1 MASACIKSLKKVFET
16 ERCEKKPLKTAC
28 LAVESG
34 GTFKVTW
41 VSMTLMRHLIER
53 VLELTEAETSSPA
66 PTAPPPGEGS
76 EVELQAL
83 LESLQPR
90 IRVYGVGGAGC
101 NAIGR
106 LSEEGLFENSYVT
119 GYAIN
124 TDAQALLM
132 SPIEEKVLIGRT
144 ARGRGAGGD
153 PTKGEAAALE
163 SELALR
169 RITNDT
175 QLAII
180 TAGMGGGSGTGAAG
194 QIARLAKQQGAM
206 TIAVV
211 TYPFQSEGALRKQNA
226 EWGLERLREH
236 CDTILVIPNERLL
249 EIEGV
254 KDLPISS
261 AFRVGD
267 ELLVRSITGVA
278 ELLTIDGMVN
288 LDFEDLRSVI
298 NFGSGVAMI
307 GLGAASG
314 PGRAEAATM
323 EALHSPL
330 LDIDTSDARGALIN
344 VVGGANLTLG
354 EAERCAKIIKD
365 QISPHAQII
374 WGAAVKEELEEE
386 IRVMLVL
393 TGVKSEQI
401 HGASENR
408 QLRALRNQQI
418 EFVN

>member
-1 MASACIKSLKKVFET
+1 
-16 ERCEKKPLKTAC
+16 
-28 LAVESG
+28 
-34 GTFKVTW
+34 
-41 VSMTLMRHLIER
+41 MRHLIDR
-53 VLELTEAETSSPA
+53 VLELSEEEQVKITPSDI
-66 PTAPPPGEGS
+66 PPGQGNE
-76 EVELQAL
+76 EELKAL

-90 IRVYGVGGAGC
+90 IRVYGAGGAGC
-101 NAIGR
+101 NAVSR
-106 LSEEGLFENSYVT
+106 LTEEGLFDSSYVT

-132 SPIEEKVLIGRT
+132 SPLDEKVLIGRT

-163 SELALR
+163 SEMVLR

-194 QIARLAKQQGAM
+194 HIARLAKQQGAM

-211 TYPFQSEGALRKQNA
+211 TYPFKSEGSLRKQNA

-254 KDLPISS
+254 KDLPIAS

-267 ELLVRSITGVA
+267 ELLVRSITGVT
-278 ELLTIDGMVN
+278 ELLTTDGMVN
-288 LDFEDLRSVI
+288 LDFEDLKSVI
-298 NFGSGVAMI
+298 KSGSGVAMI
-307 GLGAASG
+307 GLGASSAQN
-314 PGRAEAATM
+314 RAEEATL

-330 LDIDTSDARGALIN
+330 LELDTSDARGALIN
-344 VVGGANLTLG
+344 VVGGPNLTLG
-354 EAERCAKIIKD
+354 EAERCAQIIQDK
-365 QISPHAQII
+365 ISPHAKII
-374 WGAAVKEELEEE
+374 WGAAVDDDLGDE

-401 HGASENR
+401 HGSSENR
-408 QLRALRNQQI
+408 QMRALRNKSI

>member
-1 MASACIKSLKKVFET
+1 
-16 ERCEKKPLKTAC
+16 
-28 LAVESG
+28 
-34 GTFKVTW
+34 
-41 VSMTLMRHLIER
+41 MRHLIER
-53 VLELTEAETSSPA
+53 VLELSDEEQSKISPNEL
-66 PTAPPPGEGS
+66 PPGQGS
-76 EVELQAL
+76 EEELRAL

-90 IRVYGVGGAGC
+90 IRVYGAGGAGC
-101 NAIGR
+101 NAINR
-106 LSEEGLFENSYVT
+106 LFEEGLFENSYVT

-163 SELALR
+163 SEMVLR

-194 QIARLAKQQGAM
+194 HIARLAKQQGAM

-211 TYPFQSEGALRKQNA
+211 TYPFKSEGSLRKQNA

-254 KDLPISS
+254 KDLPIAS

-267 ELLVRSITGVA
+267 ELLVRSITGVT
-278 ELLTIDGMVN
+278 ELLTTDGMVN
-288 LDFEDLRSVI
+288 LDFEDLKAVI
-298 NFGSGVAMI
+298 KSGSGVAMI
-307 GLGAASG
+307 GLGASKSAN
-314 PGRAEAATM
+314 RAEEATL

-330 LDIDTSDARGALIN
+330 LELDTSDARGALIN
-344 VVGGANLTLG
+344 VVGGASLTLG
-354 EAERCAKIIKD
+354 EAEKCAQII
-365 QISPHAQII
+365 QEQVSPHAKII
-374 WGAAVKEELEEE
+374 WGAAVDESLGDE

-401 HGASENR
+401 HGSSENR
-408 QLRALRNQQI
+408 QLRALRNKSI

>member
-1 MASACIKSLKKVFET
+1 
-16 ERCEKKPLKTAC
+16 
-28 LAVESG
+28 
-34 GTFKVTW
+34 
-41 VSMTLMRHLIER
+41 MRHLIER
-53 VLELTEAETSSPA
+53 VLELSEEEQNKVSPNEL
-66 PTAPPPGEGS
+66 PPGQGS
-76 EVELQAL
+76 EEELRAL

-90 IRVYGVGGAGC
+90 IRVYGAGGAGC
-101 NAIGR
+101 NAINR
-106 LSEEGLFENSYVT
+106 LHEEGLFDSKYVT

-153 PTKGEAAALE
+153 PSKGEVAALE
-163 SELALR
+163 SEMALR

-194 QIARLAKQQGAM
+194 HIARLAKQQGAM

-211 TYPFQSEGALRKQNA
+211 TYPFKSEGSLRKQNA

-254 KDLPISS
+254 KDLPIAS

-267 ELLVRSITGVA
+267 ELLVRSITGVT
-278 ELLTIDGMVN
+278 ELLTTDGMVN
-288 LDFEDLRSVI
+288 LDFEDLKSVI
-298 NFGSGVAMI
+298 KSGSGVAMI
-307 GLGAASG
+307 GLGASKSAN
-314 PGRAEAATM
+314 RAEEATL

-330 LDIDTSDARGALIN
+330 LELDTTDARGALIN
-344 VVGGANLTLG
+344 VVGGPSLTLG
-354 EAERCAKIIKD
+354 EAEKCAKII
-365 QISPHAQII
+365 QEQVSPHAKII
-374 WGAAVKEELEEE
+374 WGAAVDESLGDE

-401 HGASENR
+401 HGSSENR
-408 QLRALRNQQI
+408 QLRALRNKSI

>member
-1 MASACIKSLKKVFET
+1 
-16 ERCEKKPLKTAC
+16 
-28 LAVESG
+28 
-34 GTFKVTW
+34 
-41 VSMTLMRHLIER
+41 MRHLIER
-53 VLELTEAETSSPA
+53 VLELSDEEQAKPTANNIPVGTGDEAE
-66 PTAPPPGEGS
+66 
-76 EVELQAL
+76 LKAL

-101 NAIGR
+101 NAISR
-106 LSEEGLFENSYVT
+106 LFEEQLFESDYVT

-132 SPIEEKVLIGRT
+132 SPIKNKVLIGRT

-163 SELALR
+163 SEISLR
-169 RITNDT
+169 KITNDT

-194 QIARLAKQQGAM
+194 HIARLAKKQGAM

-211 TYPFQSEGALRKQNA
+211 TYPFKSEGSLRKQNA

-254 KDLPISS
+254 KNLPIAS

-267 ELLVRSITGVA
+267 ELLVRSITGVT
-278 ELLTIDGMVN
+278 ELLTTDGMVN
-288 LDFEDLRSVI
+288 LDFEDLRAVI
-298 NFGSGVAMI
+298 NSGSGVAMI

-314 PGRAEAATM
+314 ENRAEEATL
-323 EALHSPL
+323 EALNSPL
-330 LDIDTSDARGALIN
+330 LEIDTTDARGALIN
-344 VVGGANLTLG
+344 VVGGNTLTLG
-354 EAERCAKIIKD
+354 EAERCAQII
-365 QISPHAQII
+365 QEQVSPHAKII
-374 WGAAVKEELEEE
+374 WGAAVDESLGED

-393 TGVKSEQI
+393 TGVKSDQI

-408 QLRALRNQQI
+408 QLRALRNRQI

>member
-1 MASACIKSLKKVFET
+1 
-16 ERCEKKPLKTAC
+16 
-28 LAVESG
+28 
-34 GTFKVTW
+34 
-41 VSMTLMRHLIER
+41 MRHLIDR
-53 VLELTEAETSSPA
+53 VLELSEEEQVKITPSDI
-66 PTAPPPGEGS
+66 PPGQGS
-76 EVELQAL
+76 EEELKAL

-90 IRVYGVGGAGC
+90 IRVYGAGGAGC
-101 NAIGR
+101 NAVNR
-106 LSEEGLFENSYVT
+106 LAEEGLFDNSYVT

-132 SPIEEKVLIGRT
+132 SPLDEKVLIGRT

-163 SELALR
+163 SEMVLR

-194 QIARLAKQQGAM
+194 HIARLAKQQGAM

-211 TYPFQSEGALRKQNA
+211 TYPFKSEGSLRKQNA

-254 KDLPISS
+254 KDLPIAS

-267 ELLVRSITGVA
+267 ELLVRSITGVT
-278 ELLTIDGMVN
+278 ELLTTDGMVN
-288 LDFEDLRSVI
+288 LDFEDLKAVI
-298 NFGSGVAMI
+298 KSGSGVAMI
-307 GLGAASG
+307 GLGASSANN
-314 PGRAEAATM
+314 RAEEATL

-330 LDIDTSDARGALIN
+330 LELDTTDARGALIN
-344 VVGGANLTLG
+344 VVGGPSLTLG
-354 EAERCAKIIKD
+354 EAEKCAQIIQEK
-365 QISPHAQII
+365 ISPHAKII
-374 WGAAVKEELEEE
+374 WGAAVDENLGDE

-401 HGASENR
+401 HGSSENR
-408 QLRALRNQQI
+408 QIRALRNKSI

>member
-1 MASACIKSLKKVFET
+1 
-16 ERCEKKPLKTAC
+16 
-28 LAVESG
+28 
-34 GTFKVTW
+34 
-41 VSMTLMRHLIER
+41 MRHLIER
-53 VLELTEAETSSPA
+53 VLELSEEEQTKVSPSDL
-66 PTAPPPGEGS
+66 PPGQGS
-76 EVELQAL
+76 EEELRAL

-90 IRVYGVGGAGC
+90 IRVYGAGGAGC
-101 NAIGR
+101 NAINR
-106 LSEEGLFENSYVT
+106 LFEEGLFENSYVT

-132 SPIEEKVLIGRT
+132 SPVEEKVLIGRT

-163 SELALR
+163 SEMVLR

-194 QIARLAKQQGAM
+194 HIARLAKQQGAM

-211 TYPFQSEGALRKQNA
+211 TYPFKSEGTLRKQNA

-254 KDLPISS
+254 KDLPIAS

-267 ELLVRSITGVA
+267 ELLVRSITGVT
-278 ELLTIDGMVN
+278 ELLTTDGMVN
-288 LDFEDLRSVI
+288 LDFEDLKAVI
-298 NFGSGVAMI
+298 KSGSGVAMI
-307 GLGAASG
+307 GLGASKSSN
-314 PGRAEAATM
+314 RAEEATL

-330 LDIDTSDARGALIN
+330 LELDTTDARGALIN
-344 VVGGANLTLG
+344 VVGGSSLTLG
-354 EAERCAKIIKD
+354 EAEKCAQII
-365 QISPHAQII
+365 QEQVSPHAKII
-374 WGAAVKEELEEE
+374 WGAAVDESLGDE

-401 HGASENR
+401 HGSSENR
-408 QLRALRNQQI
+408 QLRALRNKSI

>member
-1 MASACIKSLKKVFET
+1 
-16 ERCEKKPLKTAC
+16 
-28 LAVESG
+28 
-34 GTFKVTW
+34 
-41 VSMTLMRHLIER
+41 MRHLIER
-53 VLELTEAETSSPA
+53 VLELSEEEQTKISPNEL
-66 PTAPPPGEGS
+66 PPGQGS
-76 EVELQAL
+76 EEELRAL

-90 IRVYGVGGAGC
+90 IRVYGAGGAGC
-101 NAIGR
+101 NAINR
-106 LSEEGLFENSYVT
+106 LYEEGLFENSYVT

-163 SELALR
+163 SEMVLR

-194 QIARLAKQQGAM
+194 HIARLAKQQGAM

-211 TYPFQSEGALRKQNA
+211 TYPFKSEGSLRKQNA

-249 EIEGV
+249 EIDGV
-254 KDLPISS
+254 KDLPIAS

-267 ELLVRSITGVA
+267 ELLVRSITGVT
-278 ELLTIDGMVN
+278 ELLTTDGMVN
-288 LDFEDLRSVI
+288 LDFEDLKAVI
-298 NFGSGVAMI
+298 KSGSGVAMI
-307 GLGAASG
+307 GLGASKSAN
-314 PGRAEAATM
+314 RAEEATL

-330 LDIDTSDARGALIN
+330 LELDTTDARGALIN
-344 VVGGANLTLG
+344 VVGGSSLTLG
-354 EAERCAKIIKD
+354 EAEKCAQII
-365 QISPHAQII
+365 QEQVSPHAKII
-374 WGAAVKEELEEE
+374 WGAAVDESLGDE

-401 HGASENR
+401 HGSSENR
-408 QLRALRNQQI
+408 QLRALRNKSI

>member
-1 MASACIKSLKKVFET
+1 MRHLQRRFVN
-16 ERCEKKPLKTAC
+16 
-28 LAVESG
+28 LAI
-34 GTFKVTW
+34 
-41 VSMTLMRHLIER
+41 MRHLIDR
-53 VLELTEAETSSPA
+53 VLELSEEEQVRITPSDI
-66 PTAPPPGEGS
+66 PPGQGNE
-76 EVELQAL
+76 EELKAL

-90 IRVYGVGGAGC
+90 IRVYGAGGAGC
-101 NAIGR
+101 NAISR
-106 LSEEGLFENSYVT
+106 LAEEGLFDSSYVT

-163 SELALR
+163 SEMVLR

-194 QIARLAKQQGAM
+194 HIARLAKQQGAM

-211 TYPFQSEGALRKQNA
+211 TYPFKSEGSLRKQNA

-254 KDLPISS
+254 KDLPIAS

-267 ELLVRSITGVA
+267 ELLVRSITGVT
-278 ELLTIDGMVN
+278 ELLTTDGMVN
-288 LDFEDLRSVI
+288 LDFEDLKAVI
-298 NFGSGVAMI
+298 KSGSGVAMI
-307 GLGAASG
+307 GLGASSAAN
-314 PGRAEAATM
+314 RAEDATL

-330 LDIDTSDARGALIN
+330 LDLDTSDARGALIN
-344 VVGGANLTLG
+344 VVGGPNLTLG
-354 EAERCAKIIKD
+354 EAEKCAQIIQDK
-365 QISPHAQII
+365 ISPHAKII
-374 WGAAVKEELEEE
+374 WGAAVDENLGDE

-393 TGVKSEQI
+393 TGVKSDQI
-401 HGASENR
+401 HGSGENR
-408 QLRALRNQQI
+408 QIRALRNKSI

>member
-1 MASACIKSLKKVFET
+1 
-16 ERCEKKPLKTAC
+16 
-28 LAVESG
+28 
-34 GTFKVTW
+34 
-41 VSMTLMRHLIER
+41 MRHLIER
-53 VLELTEAETSSPA
+53 VLELSDEDQAKPSAHNPPIGTGDEAE
-66 PTAPPPGEGS
+66 
-76 EVELQAL
+76 LKAL

-101 NAIGR
+101 NAISR
-106 LSEEGLFENSYVT
+106 LFEEDLFDSDYVT

-132 SPIEEKVLIGRT
+132 SPIKNKVLIGRT

-163 SELALR
+163 SEISLR
-169 RITNDT
+169 KITNDT

-194 QIARLAKQQGAM
+194 HIARLAKKQGAM

-211 TYPFQSEGALRKQNA
+211 TYPFKSEGSLRKQNA

-254 KDLPISS
+254 KNLPIAS

-267 ELLVRSITGVA
+267 ELLVRSITGVT
-278 ELLTIDGMVN
+278 ELLTTDGMVN
-288 LDFEDLRSVI
+288 LDFEDLRAVI
-298 NFGSGVAMI
+298 NSGSGVAMI

-314 PGRAEAATM
+314 ENRAEEATL
-323 EALHSPL
+323 EALNSPL
-330 LDIDTSDARGALIN
+330 LEIDTTDARGALIN
-344 VVGGANLTLG
+344 VVGGNSLTLG
-354 EAERCAKIIKD
+354 EAERCAQII
-365 QISPHAQII
+365 QEQVSPHAKII
-374 WGAAVKEELEEE
+374 WGAAVDESLGED

-393 TGVKSEQI
+393 TGVKSDQI

-408 QLRALRNQQI
+408 QLRALRNRQI

>member
-1 MASACIKSLKKVFET
+1 
-16 ERCEKKPLKTAC
+16 
-28 LAVESG
+28 
-34 GTFKVTW
+34 
-41 VSMTLMRHLIER
+41 MRHLIDR
-53 VLELTEAETSSPA
+53 VLELSEEEQVKITPSDI
-66 PTAPPPGEGS
+66 PPGQGNE
-76 EVELQAL
+76 EELKAL

-90 IRVYGVGGAGC
+90 IRVYGAGGAGC
-101 NAIGR
+101 NAVNR
-106 LSEEGLFENSYVT
+106 LAEEGLFDNSYVT

-132 SPIEEKVLIGRT
+132 SPLEEKVLIGRT

-163 SELALR
+163 SEMVLR

-194 QIARLAKQQGAM
+194 HIARLAKQQGAM

-211 TYPFQSEGALRKQNA
+211 TYPFKSEGSLRKQNA

-254 KDLPISS
+254 KDLPIAS

-267 ELLVRSITGVA
+267 ELLVRSITGVT
-278 ELLTIDGMVN
+278 ELLTTDGMVN
-288 LDFEDLRSVI
+288 LDFEDLKAVI
-298 NFGSGVAMI
+298 KSGSGVAMI
-307 GLGAASG
+307 GLGASSANN
-314 PGRAEAATM
+314 RAEEATL

-330 LDIDTSDARGALIN
+330 LELDTTDARGALIN
-344 VVGGANLTLG
+344 VVGGSSLTLG
-354 EAERCAKIIKD
+354 EAEKCAQIIQEK
-365 QISPHAQII
+365 ISPHAKII
-374 WGAAVKEELEEE
+374 WGAAVDEDLGDE

-401 HGASENR
+401 HGSSENR
-408 QLRALRNQQI
+408 QIRALRNKSI

>member
-1 MASACIKSLKKVFET
+1 
-16 ERCEKKPLKTAC
+16 
-28 LAVESG
+28 
-34 GTFKVTW
+34 
-41 VSMTLMRHLIER
+41 MRHLIER
-53 VLELTEAETSSPA
+53 VLELSDEDQAKPSAHNPPIGTGDEAE
-66 PTAPPPGEGS
+66 
-76 EVELQAL
+76 LKAL

-101 NAIGR
+101 NAISR
-106 LSEEGLFENSYVT
+106 LFEENLFDSDYVT

-132 SPIEEKVLIGRT
+132 SPIENKVLIGRT

-163 SELALR
+163 SEISLR
-169 RITNDT
+169 KITNDT

-194 QIARLAKQQGAM
+194 HIARLAKKQGAM

-211 TYPFQSEGALRKQNA
+211 TYPFKSEGSLRKQNA

-254 KDLPISS
+254 KDLPIAS

-267 ELLVRSITGVA
+267 ELLVRSITGVT
-278 ELLTIDGMVN
+278 ELLTTDGMVN
-288 LDFEDLRSVI
+288 LDFEDLRAVI
-298 NFGSGVAMI
+298 NSGSGVAMI

-314 PGRAEAATM
+314 KNRAEEATL
-323 EALHSPL
+323 EALNSPL
-330 LDIDTSDARGALIN
+330 LEIDTTDARGALIN
-344 VVGGANLTLG
+344 VVGGNSLTLG
-354 EAERCAKIIKD
+354 EAERCAQII
-365 QISPHAQII
+365 QEQVSPHAKII
-374 WGAAVKEELEEE
+374 WGAAVDESLGED

-393 TGVKSEQI
+393 TGVKSDQI

-408 QLRALRNQQI
+408 QLRALRNRQI

>member
-1 MASACIKSLKKVFET
+1 
-16 ERCEKKPLKTAC
+16 
-28 LAVESG
+28 
-34 GTFKVTW
+34 
-41 VSMTLMRHLIER
+41 MRHLLER
-53 VLELTEAETSSPA
+53 VLELSDEEQVKPTANNIPVGTGDEAE
-66 PTAPPPGEGS
+66 
-76 EVELQAL
+76 LKAL

-101 NAIGR
+101 NAISR
-106 LSEEGLFENSYVT
+106 LFEEQLFESDYVT

-132 SPIEEKVLIGRT
+132 SPIKNKVLIGRT

-163 SELALR
+163 SEISLR
-169 RITNDT
+169 KITNDT

-194 QIARLAKQQGAM
+194 HIARLAKKQGAM

-211 TYPFQSEGALRKQNA
+211 TYPFKSEGSLRKQNA

-254 KDLPISS
+254 KNLPIAS

-267 ELLVRSITGVA
+267 ELLVRSITGVT
-278 ELLTIDGMVN
+278 ELLTTDGMVN
-288 LDFEDLRSVI
+288 LDFEDLRAVI
-298 NFGSGVAMI
+298 NSGSGVAMI

-314 PGRAEAATM
+314 ENRAEEATL
-323 EALHSPL
+323 EALNSPL
-330 LDIDTSDARGALIN
+330 LEIDTTDARGALIN
-344 VVGGANLTLG
+344 VVGGNSLTLG
-354 EAERCAKIIKD
+354 EAERCAQII
-365 QISPHAQII
+365 QEQVSPHAKII
-374 WGAAVKEELEEE
+374 WGAAVDESLGED

-393 TGVKSEQI
+393 TGVKSDQI

-408 QLRALRNQQI
+408 QLRALRNRQI

>member
-1 MASACIKSLKKVFET
+1 
-16 ERCEKKPLKTAC
+16 
-28 LAVESG
+28 
-34 GTFKVTW
+34 
-41 VSMTLMRHLIER
+41 MRHLIER
-53 VLELTEAETSSPA
+53 VLELSEEEQTKISPNEL
-66 PTAPPPGEGS
+66 PPGQGS
-76 EVELQAL
+76 EEELRAL

-90 IRVYGVGGAGC
+90 IRVYGAGGAGC
-101 NAIGR
+101 NAINR
-106 LSEEGLFENSYVT
+106 LFEEGLFENSYVT

-163 SELALR
+163 SEMVLR

-194 QIARLAKQQGAM
+194 HIARLAKQQGAM

-211 TYPFQSEGALRKQNA
+211 TYPFKSEGSLRKQNA

-254 KDLPISS
+254 KDLPIAS

-267 ELLVRSITGVA
+267 ELLVRSITGVT
-278 ELLTIDGMVN
+278 ELLTTDGMVN
-288 LDFEDLRSVI
+288 LDFEDLKAVI
-298 NFGSGVAMI
+298 KSGSGVAMI
-307 GLGAASG
+307 GLGASKSSN
-314 PGRAEAATM
+314 RAEEATL

-330 LDIDTSDARGALIN
+330 LELDTTDARGALIN
-344 VVGGANLTLG
+344 VVGGSSLTLG
-354 EAERCAKIIKD
+354 EAEKCAQII
-365 QISPHAQII
+365 QEQVSPHAKII
-374 WGAAVKEELEEE
+374 WGAAVDESLGDE

-401 HGASENR
+401 HGSSENR
-408 QLRALRNQQI
+408 QLRALRNKSI

>member
-1 MASACIKSLKKVFET
+1 
-16 ERCEKKPLKTAC
+16 
-28 LAVESG
+28 
-34 GTFKVTW
+34 
-41 VSMTLMRHLIER
+41 
-53 VLELTEAETSSPA
+53 
-66 PTAPPPGEGS
+66 
-76 EVELQAL
+76 
-83 LESLQPR
+83 
-90 IRVYGVGGAGC
+90 
-101 NAIGR
+101 
-106 LSEEGLFENSYVT
+106 
-119 GYAIN
+119 
-124 TDAQALLM
+124 M
-132 SPIEEKVLIGRT
+132 SPLEEKVLIGRT

-163 SELALR
+163 SEIALR

-194 QIARLAKQQGAM
+194 HIARLAKQQGAM

-211 TYPFQSEGALRKQNA
+211 TYPFNSEGALRKQNA
-226 EWGLERLREH
+226 EWGLEKLREH

-254 KDLPISS
+254 KDLPIGD

-278 ELLTIDGMVN
+278 EMLTTDGMVN
-288 LDFEDLRSVI
+288 LDFEDLKAVI
-298 NFGSGVAMI
+298 KSGSGVAMI
-307 GLGAASG
+307 GLGASSATN
-314 PGRAEAATM
+314 RAEDATL

-330 LDIDTSDARGALIN
+330 LELDTTDARGALIN
-344 VVGGANLTLG
+344 VVGGPNLTLG
-354 EAERCAKIIKD
+354 EAEKCAQII
-365 QISPHAQII
+365 QERISPHAKII
-374 WGAAVKEELEEE
+374 WGAAVDQNLGDE

-401 HGASENR
+401 HGSSENR
-408 QLRALRNQQI
+408 QLRALRNKSI

>member
-1 MASACIKSLKKVFET
+1 MENVA
-16 ERCEKKPLKTAC
+16 
-28 LAVESG
+28 
-34 GTFKVTW
+34 
-41 VSMTLMRHLIER
+41 MRHLIER
-53 VLELTEAETSSPA
+53 VLELSDDEQRIA
-66 PTAPPPGEGS
+66 PHEQVPDQGS
-76 EVELQAL
+76 EEELRAL

-101 NAIGR
+101 NAANR
-106 LSEEGLFENSYVT
+106 LFEESLFDSSYVT

-124 TDAQALLM
+124 TDAQALLQ

-163 SELALR
+163 SEMVLR

-194 QIARLAKQQGAM
+194 HIARLAKAQGAM

-211 TYPFQSEGALRKQNA
+211 TYPFKSEGSLRKQNA

-254 KDLPISS
+254 KDLPIAS

-267 ELLVRSITGVA
+267 ELLVRSITGVT
-278 ELLTIDGMVN
+278 ELLTTDGMVN
-288 LDFEDLRSVI
+288 LDFEDLKAVI
-298 NFGSGVAMI
+298 NSGGGVAMI
-307 GLGAASG
+307 GLGAAKG

-330 LDIDTSDARGALIN
+330 LELDMSDARGALIN
-344 VVGGANLTLG
+344 VVGGSSLTLG
-354 EAERCAKIIKD
+354 EAERCAQLIAE
-365 QISPHAQII
+365 QISPNAKII
-374 WGAAVKEELEEE
+374 WGAAVDESLGEEL
-386 IRVMLVL
+386 RVMLVL
-393 TGVKSEQI
+393 TGVKSDQI
-401 HGASENR
+401 HGSTENR
-408 QLRALRNQQI
+408 QLRALRNRQI

>member
-1 MASACIKSLKKVFET
+1 
-16 ERCEKKPLKTAC
+16 
-28 LAVESG
+28 
-34 GTFKVTW
+34 
-41 VSMTLMRHLIER
+41 MRHLIER
-53 VLELTEAETSSPA
+53 VLELSDEDQAKPSAHNPPIGTGDEAE
-66 PTAPPPGEGS
+66 
-76 EVELQAL
+76 LKAL

-101 NAIGR
+101 NAISR
-106 LSEEGLFENSYVT
+106 LFEEDLFDSDYVT

-132 SPIEEKVLIGRT
+132 SPIKNKVLIGRT

-163 SELALR
+163 SEISLR
-169 RITNDT
+169 KITNDT

-194 QIARLAKQQGAM
+194 HIARLAKKQGAM

-211 TYPFQSEGALRKQNA
+211 TYPFKSEGSLRKQNA

-254 KDLPISS
+254 KDLPIAS

-267 ELLVRSITGVA
+267 ELLVRSITGVT
-278 ELLTIDGMVN
+278 ELLTTDGMVN

-298 NFGSGVAMI
+298 NSGSGVAMI

-314 PGRAEAATM
+314 KNRAEEATL
-323 EALHSPL
+323 EALNSPL
-330 LDIDTSDARGALIN
+330 LEIDTTDARGALIN
-344 VVGGANLTLG
+344 VVGGNSLTLG
-354 EAERCAKIIKD
+354 EAERCAQII
-365 QISPHAQII
+365 QEQVSPHAKII
-374 WGAAVKEELEEE
+374 WGAAVDESLGED

-393 TGVKSEQI
+393 TGVKSDQI

-408 QLRALRNQQI
+408 QLRALRNRQI

>member
-1 MASACIKSLKKVFET
+1 
-16 ERCEKKPLKTAC
+16 
-28 LAVESG
+28 
-34 GTFKVTW
+34 
-41 VSMTLMRHLIER
+41 MRHLIER
-53 VLELTEAETSSPA
+53 VLELSEDEQRVVTHNQVPDQ
-66 PTAPPPGEGS
+66 GS
-76 EVELQAL
+76 EEELRAL

-90 IRVYGVGGAGC
+90 IRVYGAGGAGC
-101 NAIGR
+101 NAINR
-106 LSEEGLFENSYVT
+106 LFEEGLFESSYVT

-124 TDAQALLM
+124 TDAQALLQ
-132 SPIEEKVLIGRT
+132 SPLQEKVLIGRT

-163 SELALR
+163 SEMVLR

-194 QIARLAKQQGAM
+194 HIARLAKAQGAM

-211 TYPFQSEGALRKQNA
+211 TYPFKSEGSLRKQNA

-254 KDLPISS
+254 KDLPIAS

-267 ELLVRSITGVA
+267 ELLVRSITGVT
-278 ELLTIDGMVN
+278 ELLTTDGMVN
-288 LDFEDLRSVI
+288 LDFEDLKAVI
-298 NFGSGVAMI
+298 NSGGGVAMI
-307 GLGAASG
+307 GLGAAKG

-330 LDIDTSDARGALIN
+330 LELDMSDARGALIN
-344 VVGGANLTLG
+344 VVGGSNLTLG
-354 EAERCAKIIKD
+354 EAERCAQIIQE
-365 QISPHAQII
+365 QISPNAKII
-374 WGAAVKEELEEE
+374 WGAAVDESLSDE

-393 TGVKSEQI
+393 TGVKSDQI
-401 HGASENR
+401 HGATENR
-408 QLRALRNQQI
+408 QLRALRNRQI

>member
-1 MASACIKSLKKVFET
+1 
-16 ERCEKKPLKTAC
+16 
-28 LAVESG
+28 
-34 GTFKVTW
+34 
-41 VSMTLMRHLIER
+41 MRHLIER
-53 VLELTEAETSSPA
+53 VLELSEEEQTKVSPNDL
-66 PTAPPPGEGS
+66 PPGQGS
-76 EVELQAL
+76 EEELRAL

-90 IRVYGVGGAGC
+90 IRVYGAGGAGC
-101 NAIGR
+101 NAINR
-106 LSEEGLFENSYVT
+106 LFEEGLFENSYVT

-163 SELALR
+163 SEMVLR

-194 QIARLAKQQGAM
+194 HIARLAKQQGAM

-211 TYPFQSEGALRKQNA
+211 TYPFKSEGTLRKQNA

-254 KDLPISS
+254 KDLPIAS

-267 ELLVRSITGVA
+267 ELLVRSITGVT
-278 ELLTIDGMVN
+278 ELLTTDGMVN
-288 LDFEDLRSVI
+288 LDFEDLKAVI
-298 NFGSGVAMI
+298 KSGSGVAMI
-307 GLGAASG
+307 GLGASKSSN
-314 PGRAEAATM
+314 RAEEATL

-330 LDIDTSDARGALIN
+330 LALDTTDARGALIN
-344 VVGGANLTLG
+344 VVGGSSLTLG
-354 EAERCAKIIKD
+354 EAEKCAQII
-365 QISPHAQII
+365 QEQVSPHAKII
-374 WGAAVKEELEEE
+374 WGAAVDESLGDE

-401 HGASENR
+401 HGSSENR
-408 QLRALRNQQI
+408 QLRALRNKSI

>member
-1 MASACIKSLKKVFET
+1 MRHLQRRFAN
-16 ERCEKKPLKTAC
+16 
-28 LAVESG
+28 LA
-34 GTFKVTW
+34 F
-41 VSMTLMRHLIER
+41 MRHLIDR
-53 VLELTEAETSSPA
+53 VLELSEEEQVRITPSDI
-66 PTAPPPGEGS
+66 PPGQGNE
-76 EVELQAL
+76 EELKAL

-90 IRVYGVGGAGC
+90 IRVYGAGGAGC
-101 NAIGR
+101 NAISR
-106 LSEEGLFENSYVT
+106 LAEEGLFDSSYVT

-163 SELALR
+163 SEMVLR

-194 QIARLAKQQGAM
+194 HIARLAKQQGAM

-211 TYPFQSEGALRKQNA
+211 TYPFKSEGSLRKQNA

-254 KDLPISS
+254 KDLPIAS

-267 ELLVRSITGVA
+267 ELLVRSITGVT
-278 ELLTIDGMVN
+278 ELLTTDGMVN
-288 LDFEDLRSVI
+288 LDFEDLKAVI
-298 NFGSGVAMI
+298 KSGSGVAMI
-307 GLGAASG
+307 GLGASSAAN
-314 PGRAEAATM
+314 RAEDATL

-330 LDIDTSDARGALIN
+330 LDLDTSDARGALIN
-344 VVGGANLTLG
+344 VVGGPNLTLG
-354 EAERCAKIIKD
+354 EAEKCAQIIQDK
-365 QISPHAQII
+365 ISPHAKII
-374 WGAAVKEELEEE
+374 WGAAVDEDLGDE

-393 TGVKSEQI
+393 TGVKSDQI
-401 HGASENR
+401 HGSGENR
-408 QLRALRNQQI
+408 QIRALRNKSI

>member
-1 MASACIKSLKKVFET
+1 
-16 ERCEKKPLKTAC
+16 
-28 LAVESG
+28 
-34 GTFKVTW
+34 
-41 VSMTLMRHLIER
+41 MRHLIER
-53 VLELTEAETSSPA
+53 VLELSDEEQAKISPNEL
-66 PTAPPPGEGS
+66 PPGQGS
-76 EVELQAL
+76 EEELRAL

-90 IRVYGVGGAGC
+90 IRVYGAGGAGC
-101 NAIGR
+101 NAFNR
-106 LSEEGLFENSYVT
+106 LHEEGLFDNSYVT
-119 GYAIN
+119 GYAIK

-163 SELALR
+163 SEMVLR

-194 QIARLAKQQGAM
+194 HIARLAKQQGAM

-211 TYPFQSEGALRKQNA
+211 TYPFKSEGSLRKQNA

-254 KDLPISS
+254 KDLPIAS

-267 ELLVRSITGVA
+267 ELLVRSITGVT
-278 ELLTIDGMVN
+278 ELLTTDGMVN
-288 LDFEDLRSVI
+288 LDFEDLKAVI
-298 NFGSGVAMI
+298 KSGSGVAMI
-307 GLGAASG
+307 GLGASKSAN
-314 PGRAEAATM
+314 RAEEATL

-330 LDIDTSDARGALIN
+330 LELDTTDARGALIN
-344 VVGGANLTLG
+344 VVGGSSLTLG
-354 EAERCAKIIKD
+354 EAEKCAQII
-365 QISPHAQII
+365 QEQVSPHAKII
-374 WGAAVKEELEEE
+374 WGAAVDESLGDE

-401 HGASENR
+401 HGSSENR
-408 QLRALRNQQI
+408 QLRALRNKSI

>member
-1 MASACIKSLKKVFET
+1 
-16 ERCEKKPLKTAC
+16 
-28 LAVESG
+28 
-34 GTFKVTW
+34 
-41 VSMTLMRHLIER
+41 MRHLIER
-53 VLELTEAETSSPA
+53 VLELSEEEVVPQLTPQPA
-66 PTAPPPGEGS
+66 GQGTDE
-76 EVELQAL
+76 ELRTL

-101 NAIGR
+101 NAVGR
-106 LSEEGLFENSYVT
+106 LESEGLFENSFVT

-132 SPIEEKVLIGRT
+132 SPLENKILIGRT

-153 PTKGEAAALE
+153 PTKGETKGEAAALE
-163 SELALR
+163 SEMSLR
-169 RITNDT
+169 AITTDT

-180 TAGMGGGSGTGAAG
+180 AAGMGGGSGTGAAG
-194 QIARLAKQQGAM
+194 HIARLAKQQGAM

-211 TYPFQSEGALRKQNA
+211 TYPFNSEGATRRENA

-236 CDTILVIPNERLL
+236 CDTILVIPNEKLL

-254 KDLPISS
+254 KDLPLAS

-267 ELLVRSITGVA
+267 ELLVRSIIGVT
-278 ELLTIDGMVN
+278 ELLTRDGMVN
-288 LDFEDLRSVI
+288 LDFEDLKSVI
-298 NFGSGVAMI
+298 HSGSGVAMI
-307 GLGAASG
+307 GLGAGSG
-314 PGRAEAATM
+314 PGRAEEATL

-330 LDIDTSDARGALIN
+330 LDLDFSDARGALIN
-344 VVGGANLTLG
+344 VVGGNNLTLG
-354 EAERCAKIIKD
+354 EAERCAQIITER
-365 QISPHAQII
+365 ISPHARII
-374 WGAAVKEELEEE
+374 WGTAIDESLDDE

-401 HGASENR
+401 HGSSESR
-408 QLRALRNQQI
+408 QLKALRSSTI

>member
-1 MASACIKSLKKVFET
+1 
-16 ERCEKKPLKTAC
+16 
-28 LAVESG
+28 
-34 GTFKVTW
+34 
-41 VSMTLMRHLIER
+41 MRHLIER
-53 VLELTEAETSSPA
+53 VLELSDEEIVPQLDPQPSGQGTDE
-66 PTAPPPGEGS
+66 
-76 EVELQAL
+76 ELRAL

-101 NAIGR
+101 NAVGR
-106 LSEEGLFENSYVT
+106 LDAEGLFENSYVT

-132 SPIEEKVLIGRT
+132 SPLEHKVLIGRT

-163 SELALR
+163 SEMALR
-169 RITNDT
+169 GITTDT

-180 TAGMGGGSGTGAAG
+180 AAGMGGGSGTGAAG
-194 QIARLAKQQGAM
+194 HIARLAKEQGAM

-211 TYPFQSEGALRKQNA
+211 TYPFKSEGATRKENA

-254 KDLPISS
+254 KDLPLAS

-267 ELLVRSITGVA
+267 ELLVRSIIGVT
-278 ELLTIDGMVN
+278 ELLTRDGMVN
-288 LDFEDLRSVI
+288 LDFEDLKAVI
-298 NFGSGVAMI
+298 HSGAGVAMI
-307 GLGAASG
+307 GLGAGSG
-314 PGRAEAATM
+314 PGRAEEATL

-330 LDIDTSDARGALIN
+330 LDLDFSDARGALIN
-344 VVGGANLTLG
+344 VVGGNNLTLG
-354 EAERCAKIIKD
+354 EAERCAQIITER
-365 QISPHAQII
+365 ISPHAKII
-374 WGAAVKEELEEE
+374 WGTAVDETLDDE

-401 HGASENR
+401 HGSSERR
-408 QLRALRNQQI
+408 QLKALRSSTI

>member
-1 MASACIKSLKKVFET
+1 
-16 ERCEKKPLKTAC
+16 
-28 LAVESG
+28 
-34 GTFKVTW
+34 
-41 VSMTLMRHLIER
+41 MRHLIDR
-53 VLELTEAETSSPA
+53 VLELSEEEQVKITPSDI
-66 PTAPPPGEGS
+66 PPGQGNE
-76 EVELQAL
+76 EELKAL

-90 IRVYGVGGAGC
+90 IRVYGAGGAGC
-101 NAIGR
+101 NAVNR
-106 LSEEGLFENSYVT
+106 LAEEGLFENSYVT

-132 SPIEEKVLIGRT
+132 SPLEEKVLIGRT

-163 SELALR
+163 SEMVLR

-194 QIARLAKQQGAM
+194 HIARLAKQQGAM

-211 TYPFQSEGALRKQNA
+211 TYPFKSEGSLRKQNA

-254 KDLPISS
+254 KDLPIAS

-267 ELLVRSITGVA
+267 ELLVRSITGVT
-278 ELLTIDGMVN
+278 ELLTTDGMVN
-288 LDFEDLRSVI
+288 LDFEDLKAVI
-298 NFGSGVAMI
+298 KSGSGVAMI
-307 GLGAASG
+307 GLGASTANN
-314 PGRAEAATM
+314 RAEEATL

-330 LDIDTSDARGALIN
+330 LELDTTDARGALIN
-344 VVGGANLTLG
+344 VVGGPSLTLG
-354 EAERCAKIIKD
+354 EAEKCAQIIQEK
-365 QISPHAQII
+365 ISPHAKII
-374 WGAAVKEELEEE
+374 WGAAVDEDLGDE

-401 HGASENR
+401 HGSSENR
-408 QLRALRNQQI
+408 QIRALRNKSI

>member
-1 MASACIKSLKKVFET
+1 
-16 ERCEKKPLKTAC
+16 
-28 LAVESG
+28 
-34 GTFKVTW
+34 
-41 VSMTLMRHLIER
+41 MRHLIER
-53 VLELTEAETSSPA
+53 VLELSEEEQTNVSPNEL
-66 PTAPPPGEGS
+66 PPGQGS
-76 EVELQAL
+76 EEELRAL

-90 IRVYGVGGAGC
+90 IRVYGAGGAGC
-101 NAIGR
+101 NAINR
-106 LSEEGLFENSYVT
+106 LHEEGLFENSYVT

-153 PTKGEAAALE
+153 PTKGETAALE
-163 SELALR
+163 SEMVLR

-194 QIARLAKQQGAM
+194 HIARLAKQQGAM

-211 TYPFQSEGALRKQNA
+211 TYPFKSEGSLRKQNA

-254 KDLPISS
+254 KDLPIAS

-267 ELLVRSITGVA
+267 ELLVRSITGVT
-278 ELLTIDGMVN
+278 ELLTTDGMVN
-288 LDFEDLRSVI
+288 LDFEDLKAVI
-298 NFGSGVAMI
+298 KSGSGVAMI
-307 GLGAASG
+307 GLGASKSAN
-314 PGRAEAATM
+314 RAEDATM

-330 LDIDTSDARGALIN
+330 LELDTTDARGALIN
-344 VVGGANLTLG
+344 VVGGTSLTLG
-354 EAERCAKIIKD
+354 EAERCAQII
-365 QISPHAQII
+365 QEQVSPHAKII
-374 WGAAVKEELEEE
+374 WGAAVDESLGDE

-401 HGASENR
+401 HGSSENR
-408 QLRALRNQQI
+408 QLRALRNKSI

>member
-1 MASACIKSLKKVFET
+1 
-16 ERCEKKPLKTAC
+16 
-28 LAVESG
+28 
-34 GTFKVTW
+34 
-41 VSMTLMRHLIER
+41 MRHLIDR
-53 VLELTEAETSSPA
+53 VLELSEEEQVRITPSDI
-66 PTAPPPGEGS
+66 PPGQGNE
-76 EVELQAL
+76 EELKAL

-90 IRVYGVGGAGC
+90 IRVYGAGGAGC
-101 NAIGR
+101 NAVSR
-106 LSEEGLFENSYVT
+106 LAEEGLFDNSYVT

-132 SPIEEKVLIGRT
+132 SALDEKVLIGRT

-153 PTKGEAAALE
+153 PSKGEAAALE
-163 SELALR
+163 SEMVLR

-194 QIARLAKQQGAM
+194 HIARLAKQQGAM

-211 TYPFQSEGALRKQNA
+211 TYPFKSEGSLRKQNA

-254 KDLPISS
+254 KDLPIAS

-267 ELLVRSITGVA
+267 ELLVRSITGVT
-278 ELLTIDGMVN
+278 ELLTTDGMVN
-288 LDFEDLRSVI
+288 LDFEDLKSVI
-298 NFGSGVAMI
+298 KSGSGVAMI
-307 GLGAASG
+307 GLGASSAQN
-314 PGRAEAATM
+314 RAEEATL

-330 LDIDTSDARGALIN
+330 LELDTSDARGALIN
-344 VVGGANLTLG
+344 VVGGPNLTLG
-354 EAERCAKIIKD
+354 EAEKCAQIIQDK
-365 QISPHAQII
+365 ISPHAKII
-374 WGAAVKEELEEE
+374 WGAAVDDDLGDE

-401 HGASENR
+401 HGSGENR
-408 QLRALRNQQI
+408 QMRALRNKSI